1 MKDIT
6 PKAYRCSLGACPA
19 ILEVT
24 PQDMRCGETLTC
36 PSLFEVTPEAM
47 RCAIG
52 ASCPAVFEV
61 TPDAMRCKYTVCPA
75 IFEVTPEAMQRGK
88 MNCLAIYEQQD
99 GHIIIG
105 KAMKEIPEE
114 VAKRIGPDEFA
125 VWVPRGLVKPGDDHG
140 RGPVPE
146 TIAPAAQIQGLADET
161 SG

>member
-99 GHIIIG
+99 GHIVIG
-105 KAMKEIPEE
+105 KIMGFSPQTADREAMLSGVPEE
-114 VAKRIGPDEFA
+114 IRPRIGPDEFA
-125 VWVPRGLVKPGDDHG
+125 VWVPRGLVKPGDA
-140 RGPVPE
+140 E
-146 TIAPAAQIQGLADET
+146 
-161 SG
+161 